1 MNRDYFTK
9 PIQHSRSAHDYGN
22 SGPILPPTPAERAV
36 LLDYPLTGIIIFL
49 VVVALVAF
57 WPS

>member
-22 SGPILPPTPAERAV
+22 SGPIADETAYPVSRRERIV
-36 LLDYPLTGIIIFL
+36 VSIIILATTFIA
-49 VVVALVAF
+49 VGIFA
-57 WPS
+57 